1 MTSAGSVKMA
11 AAAIEAAAVATA
23 KSAQDRH
30 RNHRRRNRGGDG
42 QPGEQSEIGV
52 RGREDHHQCD
62 RKRYSADAQLRRSL
76 GAH

>member
-1 MTSAGSVKMA
+1 MTNAGSVKMA

-23 KSAQDRH
+23 KSAQHRH
-30 RNHRRRNRGGDG
+30 RNHRRRNRGD

-52 RGREDHHQCD
+52 RGREDHLQCD